1 MRHHSLKLLALGL
14 LAGLAS
20 YSAAHAADDPAA
32 PPEKSSE
39 PTQREFRVMPPGA
52 AEGLKLTTEQEKDI
66 ADLEKDV
73 QAKMTKIL
81 TPEQLDQWNKSRPD
95 GARGRR
101 GGVLGRRGQ
110 PGAGPNAEGPP
121 RAGGG
126 RERGIRELKLTDEQ
140 KSKVEEIF
148 KDNREK
154 MRTFMEGQRAEL
166 VKALKGVLSDE
177 QQKDIDKLLPP
188 TGPVPGREPGDG
200 NAPPRRGEPPQN

>member
-1 MRHHSLKLLALGL
+1 MKRNGSRLIALVL
-14 LAGLAS
+14 LAGIAS
-20 YSAAHAADDPAA
+20 YGAARAADDPAA
-32 PPEKSSE
+32 PPEKAPE
-39 PTQREFRVMPPGA
+39 PTRREFRVMPPGA
-52 AEGLKLTTEQEKDI
+52 AEGLKLTTEQQKDI

-73 QAKMTKIL
+73 QAKMAKIL

-101 GGVLGRRGQ
+101 TGVLGRRGQ
-110 PGAGPNAEGPP
+110 PSAGPNAEGPP
-121 RAGGG
+121 RASGGPD
-126 RERGIRELKLTDEQ
+126 RGIRELKLTDEQ

-154 MRTFMEGQRAEL
+154 MRAFMEGQRAEL
-166 VKALKGVLSDE
+166 VKALKGVLSDD

-188 TGPVPGREPGDG
+188 TGPTRGRGPGDG